1 MNMLVYSQMCWF
13 IKTATGTNILRKELL
28 SSIIL
33 SKGIEN
39 LSKNLC

>member
-13 IKTATGTNILRKELL
+13 IKTATGTNILRKEL

-33 SKGIEN
+33 SKSIEN